1 MKLKEVTAKIL
12 RITKQNFR
20 WIVVIF
26 MLLICFVIVENLF
39 DNEIYIFD
47 DYVYKYISIIISPK
61 MTMFLKMI
69 TSLGSAITVT
79 TLCVLS
85 FVFLKDKIYGK
96 VMTLNLVIITVI
108 NMIIKNIVSRPRP
121 TGFRIIDETG
131 YSFPSG
137 HSMVSM
143 AFYGLIIFLVYRYVK
158 NNYFKWT
165 LISIFSILVFLIGIS
180 RIYLGVHYASD
191 VVEGFCISIAY
202 LILFVHVL
210 TRNKIFAKN

>member
-12 RITKQNFR
+12 RIAKQNFR

-165 LISIFSILVFLIGIS
+165 LISIFSVLIFLIGLS

-202 LILFVHVL
+202 LILFVHIL
-210 TRNKIFAKN
+210 TRNKIFSKN